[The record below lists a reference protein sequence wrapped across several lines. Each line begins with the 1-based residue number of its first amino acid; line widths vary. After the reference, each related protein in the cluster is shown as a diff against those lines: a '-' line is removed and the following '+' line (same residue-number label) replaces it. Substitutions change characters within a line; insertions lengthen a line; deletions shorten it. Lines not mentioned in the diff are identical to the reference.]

1 MDDLTGSLVSTP
13 SGLLF
18 PHRPGLFVNP
28 RCVVHEYDGLRVAM
42 VDGSPFHTWAI
53 GDVVGENLFVV
64 QARQAQVAT
73 IIELAEALDR
83 SERSLFLAF
92 KQYAEG
98 GAAAVMP
105 KRRGPA
111 PGTGRDA
118 LRDAMIRR
126 LHEAGLSG
134 RGIAEQL
141 KTSPL
146 TVTRAL
152 ARMGLETNIKRQRRL
167 ALELREA
174 SAEPSAEAPASEVA
188 PTEATAASASTTEP
202 LPTAAEPS
210 AASDSTVTAEV
221 VGPPADQ
228 HGPTSG
234 TGAVRAEAH
243 PVEAVVPSLDPDPL
257 NRWMDRLLAS
267 QGKLHDA
274 TPLFA
279 SGHDLPYAGVLLA
292 VPGLVASG
300 VLVEARRLYPNIG
313 AAFYGPRT
321 TLVVVILLALLRLKR
336 PEHLKEFSP
345 PDLGRV
351 LGLDRVPEVKTLRRK
366 LHRLAKGPS
375 ETLMLA
381 VAQRRLAGREDAIG
395 WMYVDGHVRVYSG
408 KERLPK
414 AHVTRMRISLP
425 AMQDMWVHD
434 GDGWPVLFVTQEA
447 HPSLA
452 TALPPVLESVREVT
466 GKRAVTL
473 VFDRGGWSPDLFATL
488 VADGAHVL
496 TYRKGPSEPVPVD
509 QFAPYGG
516 RPDEKPW
523 LLHQASVRLPNGLWV
538 RQITRL
544 VGVHQ
549 TTIITTRQDLPIETL
564 ARRMFDR
571 WRQENYFKYMREEYD
586 LDGLVEYGA
595 EDDDP
600 KRDTPN
606 PVWTRRDAALR
617 RARGHH
623 KSALARENNPEHAD
637 VLEAAAAVEEL
648 RKQRDAVSRRVAA
661 GDLEQPTKR
670 LPQRM
675 KSLYDGLKTIAWQIE
690 TGLFNAVAPFYKR
703 NEEEGRTLITAAF
716 HSKGDLQVTERELVV
731 TLAAQSSPH
740 RTRAIA
746 ELCKL
751 LDDTATNF
759 PGTHLRLRYR
769 VAAGSP
775 APETA
780 NSAVG

>member
-1 MDDLTGSLVSTP
+1 
-13 SGLLF
+13 
-18 PHRPGLFVNP
+18 
-28 RCVVHEYDGLRVAM
+28 
-42 VDGSPFHTWAI
+42 
-53 GDVVGENLFVV
+53 
-64 QARQAQVAT
+64 
-73 IIELAEALDR
+73 
-83 SERSLFLAF
+83 
-92 KQYAEG
+92 
-98 GAAAVMP
+98 
-105 KRRGPA
+105 
-111 PGTGRDA
+111 
-118 LRDAMIRR
+118 MIRR

-167 ALELREA
+167 KLELREA
-174 SAEPSAEAPASEVA
+174 SAELVAEPSGEAPAPA
-188 PTEATAASASTTEP
+188 LTEAAVASLQTSEP
-202 LPTAAEPS
+202 LLGAAEP
-210 AASDSTVTAEV
+210 AAGAATEPTVPAEV
-221 VGPPADQ
+221 VGQRVEEPA
-228 HGPTSG
+228 PTSG
-234 TGAVRAEAH
+234 VDAVRGEADPAE
-243 PVEAVVPSLDPDPL
+243 VIVPSLDPDPL
-257 NRWMDRLLAS
+257 NRWIDRLLAS

-279 SGHDLPYAGVLLA
+279 SGCDLPYAGVLLA

-300 VLVEARRLYPNIG
+300 VLAEARRLYPNIG
-313 AAFYGPRT
+313 PAFYGPRT

-351 LGLDRVPEVKTLRRK
+351 VGLDRVPEVKTLRRK
-366 LHRLAKGPS
+366 LHRLAKGAS

-434 GDGWPVLFVTQEA
+434 GDGCPVLFVTQEA

-452 TALPPVLESVREVT
+452 TALPPVLESIREVT

-509 QFAPYGG
+509 LFAPYGG
-516 RPDEKPW
+516 RPDEKLW

-544 VGVHQ
+544 VGAHQ
-549 TTIITTRQDLPIETL
+549 TTIITTRQDLPIEIL

-571 WRQENYFKYMREEYD
+571 WRQENYFKYMRQEYD

-600 KRDTPN
+600 ERDTPN

-617 RARGHH
+617 RARAHH
-623 KSALARENNPEHAD
+623 KSALARENDPKHAD
-637 VLEAAAAVEEL
+637 VRETAAAVEEL
-648 RKQRDAVSRRVAA
+648 RKQRDAVPRRVAA

-690 TGLFNAVAPFYKR
+690 TGLFNAVAPYYKR
-703 NEEEGRTLITAAF
+703 NEEEGRTLLTAAF
-716 HSKGDLQVTERELVV
+716 HSKGDLLVTERELVV
-731 TLAAQSSPH
+731 TLAPQSSPH

-751 LDDTATNF
+751 LDDTDTTF

-769 VAAGSP
+769 VADGTS

-780 NSAVG
+780 NSAGG

>member
-1 MDDLTGSLVSTP
+1 MDEPTPSLLSTP
-13 SGLLF
+13 SALPF
-18 PHRPGLFVNP
+18 PHRPGMFVNA
-28 RCVVHEYDGLRVAM
+28 RCVVHEYDGLRAAM
-42 VDGSPFHTWAI
+42 VDASPFHTWEV

-73 IIELAEALDR
+73 IIELAVALGR

-98 GAAAVMP
+98 GAPAVMP
-105 KRRGPA
+105 KRRGPP

-152 ARMGLETNIKRQRRL
+152 ARMGLETNVKRQRRL
-167 ALELREA
+167 NLALREA
-174 SAEPSAEAPASEVA
+174 SAVPADDA
-188 PTEATAASASTTEP
+188 PTV
-202 LPTAAEPS
+202 AAEPAEA
-210 AASDSTVTAEV
+210 AASELSVTAEV
-221 VGPPADQ
+221 VWPREEPA
-228 HGPTSG
+228 PTSG
-234 TGAVRAEAH
+234 TGAVRGEADPAE
-243 PVEAVVPSLDPDPL
+243 VVVPSLDPDPL
-257 NRWMDRLLAS
+257 NRWIDRLLAS

-300 VLVEARRLYPNIG
+300 VLAEARRLYPNIG
-313 AAFYGPRT
+313 PAFYGPRT

-336 PEHLKEFSP
+336 PEHLKEFAP

-351 LGLDRVPEVKTLRRK
+351 VGLDRVPEVKTLRRK
-366 LHRLAKGPS
+366 LHRLANGAS

-381 VAQRRLAGREDAIG
+381 VAQRRLAGREDALG

-452 TALPPVLESVREVT
+452 SALRPVLESVREVT

-496 TYRKGPSEPVPVD
+496 TYRKGDPSEPVSVEM
-509 QFAPYGG
+509 FEPYGG

-544 VGVHQ
+544 VGAHH
-549 TTIITTRQDLPIETL
+549 TTIITTRQDLPLETL

-571 WRQENYFKYMREEYD
+571 WRQENYFKYMRQEYD
-586 LDGLVEYGA
+586 MDGLVEYGA

-600 KRDTPN
+600 ERDTPN

-623 KSALARENNPEHAD
+623 KSALARGNNPEHAD
-637 VLEAAAAVEEL
+637 VRETAAVVEEL
-648 RKQRDAVSRRVAA
+648 RKQRDAVPRRVAA

-690 TGLFNAVAPFYKR
+690 TGLFNAVSPYYKR

-731 TLAAQSSPH
+731 TLAPQSSPH

-751 LDDTATNF
+751 LDDTATTF

-769 VAAGSP
+769 VADGPP

-780 NSAVG
+780 KSAGG